1 MRRAPLRRLAFAGLA
16 AAAATAA
23 AAAGP
28 TVARAAP
35 PDPPPSVRG
44 LSDPSFPVRRAAE
57 ARLEAEGRSAIL
69 DALADEDA
77 RARLETWTEA
87 LDACR
92 SSDDPALSE
101 AADRILRR
109 IEAAATDDQV
119 RTSTRMLRIRLERLV
134 PQLLHQESGEVD
146 DEDGIRSAGG
156 GERLPAADVAYA
168 SIRGLFPDARVALV
182 AILESSSDPRRLAG
196 ALAALCS
203 ESGDGPDDDRT
214 LEAVARA
221 YAASPARFA
230 GLREL
235 DAAAGGP
242 PTAVLALAL
251 TLSGRSDLVAGLGF
265 SDFAEADTFTHWLRA
280 QLKRRGLGDLG
291 LGAFLD
297 RVLEAEADDEAEAGR
312 RALDGGLPWLARLTA
327 RRALFLAPAHPRAR
341 ATLTAADRAL
351 GLLGTAAIDAGTDP
365 GDAKDAP
372 EAVAV
377 DEGLR
382 SGRLSQRLAWQA
394 EAGETTFEGLAPVA
408 IAGTP
413 PAVPGRLFFGALRGR
428 VFVVEAAT
436 GTPIATLS
444 TTAGGRISGPRI
456 PRAIAATG
464 SFVATVT
471 SPDGRLILHT
481 EKDASY
487 EPVRVQQGPFLSV
500 TATKDGVF
508 WALASDGGLHRVVGR
523 GPVERRGAIEDYR
536 DPGTPG
542 GVSLFALDGGALLLV
557 TRDTATRVD
566 PATGATTVVARD
578 VEEGL
583 RAGPHGDDVLVAQGD
598 AWRRFGPDG
607 ALRGQGRTPDG
618 GTIMGLAG
626 DPATSTVYLCLMDAL
641 VAVDASSGT
650 VGWVEHVGG
659 SGTPRLG
666 AGLVAVSAGTGVGEH
681 GDNRVERTIYALS
694 TGTQAGDPFGPAER
708 AATVKLAVAAA
719 REGRPGV
726 ALALVDPLREWLL
739 PAERQLVD
747 AAVENARQPV
757 PRDEPGMDDPPGDGR

>member
-1 MRRAPLRRLAFAGLA
+1 M
-16 AAAATAA
+16 
-23 AAAGP
+23 
-28 TVARAAP
+28 
-35 PDPPPSVRG
+35 RG

-57 ARLEAEGRSAIL
+57 VRLEAEGRSAIL
-69 DALADEDA
+69 DAIADEDA
-77 RARLETWTEA
+77 RARLDAWTEA

-92 SSDDPALSE
+92 SSDDPALAE

-134 PQLLHQESGEVD
+134 PQLLREESVLHDD
-146 DEDGIRSAGG
+146 DEEEGPRFPGG

-182 AILESSSDPRRLAG
+182 AILETSTDPRRLAG

-203 ESGDGPDDDRT
+203 ESGDGPDDDRS
-214 LEAVARA
+214 LEAIARA

-230 GLREL
+230 GLRDL

-251 TLSGRSDLVAGLGF
+251 ALSGRADLLAGLAF

-280 QLKRRGLGDLG
+280 HLKRRGLGDLG

-297 RVLEAEADDEAEAGR
+297 RILEVEADDEAEAGR
-312 RALDGGLPWLARLTA
+312 LALEGGLPWLARLTT
-327 RRALFLAPAHPRAR
+327 RRALFLAPAHPHAR
-341 ATLTAADRAL
+341 TTLAAADRAL
-351 GLLGTAAIDAGTDP
+351 GLLGTAAIDAGTEP

-408 IAGTP
+408 IAGSP

-444 TTAGGRISGPRI
+444 TTGGGRISGPRI
-456 PRAIAATG
+456 PRAIAAAG

-471 SPDGRLILHT
+471 SPDGRLILHA

-487 EPVRVQQGPFLSV
+487 EPVRIQHGPFLSV
-500 TATKDGVF
+500 AATKDGVF

-523 GPVERRGAIEDYR
+523 GPVERRGAIAGYR

-542 GVSLFALDGGALLLV
+542 GASLFALDGGALLLV
-557 TRDTATRVD
+557 TRDAAIRVD
-566 PATGATTVVARD
+566 PSSGAHTLVLRD

-598 AWRRFGPDG
+598 RWRRFGPDG
-607 ALRGQGRTPDG
+607 KVRGEGRTPDG
-618 GTIMGLAG
+618 GAIMGLAG
-626 DPATSTVYLCLMDAL
+626 DPASSTVYLCLMDAL
-641 VAVDASSGT
+641 VAVDADTGT
-650 VGWVEHVGG
+650 VRWVEHVGG

-666 AGLVAVSAGTGVGEH
+666 AGIVAVSAGTGIGEH
-681 GDNRVERTIYALS
+681 GDNRVERTIYALA
-694 TGTQAGDPFGPAER
+694 TGAQPGDPFGPAER
-708 AATVKLAVAAA
+708 ATTVRLAVAAA
-719 REGRPGV
+719 GRGRPGV
-726 ALALVDPLREWLL
+726 AFALVDPLREWLL
-739 PAERQLVD
+739 PSERERVD
-747 AAVENARQPV
+747 ARDPGGDAARARRRAGQV
-757 PRDEPGMDDPPGDGR
+757 AATRPRGCARRARPPRPRRRAS

>member
-1 MRRAPLRRLAFAGLA
+1 MRRPSLRRLALAGL
-16 AAAATAA
+16 ATAA
-23 AAAGP
+23 AAAASP
-28 TVARAAP
+28 TAARAAP
-35 PDPPPSVRG
+35 PSDPPPSVRG
-44 LSDPSFPVRRAAE
+44 LSDPSFSVRRAAE

-69 DALADEDA
+69 DAIADEDA
-77 RARLETWTEA
+77 RARFDAWTEA

-92 SSDDPALSE
+92 SSEDPALSE

-134 PQLLHQESGEVD
+134 PQLLHHESGETD
-146 DEDGIRSAGG
+146 DEEDGIRFGGAGA
-156 GERLPAADVAYA
+156 RLPAADVAYA
-168 SIRGLFPDARVALV
+168 SVRGLFPDARLALV

-214 LEAVARA
+214 LEALARA
-221 YAASPARFA
+221 YAESPARFA
-230 GLREL
+230 GLRDL

-251 TLSGRSDLVAGLGF
+251 ALSGRSDAVAGLGF
-265 SDFAEADTFTHWLRA
+265 SDFTVADTFTHWLRA
-280 QLKRRGLGDLG
+280 HLKRRGLGDLG

-297 RVLEAEADDEAEAGR
+297 RVLEIEADDEAEAAR
-312 RALDGGLPWLARLTA
+312 RALDADLPWLARLTA
-327 RRALFLAPAHPRAR
+327 RRALFLAPAHPHAR
-341 ATLTAADRAL
+341 ATLAAADRAL
-351 GLLGTAAIDAGTDP
+351 GLLGTAAIDAGLEP

-413 PAVPGRLFFGALRGR
+413 PAVPDRLFFGALRGR

-436 GTPIATLS
+436 GTPLATLS
-444 TTAGGRISGPRI
+444 TTEGGRISGPRI
-456 PRAIAATG
+456 PRAIAAVG

-471 SPDGRLILHT
+471 SPDGRLILHA

-487 EPVRVQQGPFLSV
+487 EPVRVQHGPFLCV
-500 TATKDGVF
+500 AATKDGVF

-523 GPVERRGAIEDYR
+523 GPIERRGRIEGTR
-536 DPGTPG
+536 DPGSSG

-557 TRDTATRVD
+557 TRDAATRVD
-566 PATGATTVVARD
+566 PATGATTVVVRD
-578 VEEGL
+578 AEEGV

-598 AWRRFGPDG
+598 RWRRFGADG
-607 ALRGQGRTPDG
+607 ALRGEGSTPDG
-618 GTIMGLAG
+618 GAIMGLAG
-626 DPATSTVYLCLMDAL
+626 DPTTSTIYLCLMDAL
-641 VAVDASSGT
+641 VAIDADTGT
-650 VGWVEHVGG
+650 VRWVEHVGG
-659 SGTPRLG
+659 SGTPRVG
-666 AGLVAVSAGTGVGEH
+666 AGLVAVSAGTGIGEH

-694 TGTQAGDPFGPAER
+694 TGTQPGDPFGPTER
-708 AATVKLAVAAA
+708 ATTVKLAVAAA

-739 PAERQLVD
+739 PAERERVD
-747 AAVENARQPV
+747 VAIQAARQPV
-757 PRDEPGMDDPPGDGR
+757 PGDSR